1 MSKWFYLNTALFLIV
16 IIQVV
21 THFSFPTL
29 SLPIIFGFIG
39 FIFFLFNW
47 TRNAV
52 FSTIRNADNRKT
64 KIKLANL
71 SKKVMPFHRYTG
83 TIALVFIM
91 IHVFVIVRWYGFSFN
106 NLKMIF
112 GLLAFINLIFMVLTG
127 WWRLVKPTGK
137 LRRIHLRLGISL
149 FFLIT
154 LHVLL

>member
-1 MSKWFYLNTALFLIV
+1 MSKWFYWNTALFFMVIV
-16 IIQVV
+16 QVV
-21 THFSFPTL
+21 THFTFPTL

-39 FIFFLFNW
+39 FLFFLFNW

-52 FSTIRNADNRKT
+52 FSTIRNIDNRKT

-83 TIALVFIM
+83 TTALVFIM
-91 IHVFVIVRWYGFSFN
+91 MHVFFIVNWYGFSFN
-106 NLKMIF
+106 NIKMIF

-149 FFLIT
+149 FILIT
-154 LHVLL
+154 LHVLF